1 MNAFWKGL
9 SRKAKTYIVTGSAAV
24 LLLIII
30 IIIASCSGGGGSVAL
45 SPKTASYQQLCQAA
59 VGQTYEGYT
68 ITAVQPYV
76 VRGQHTDLE
85 PAGERFSEQRRCQ
98 DGMRSRITHRAIHL
112 LLRPRHR
119 GHAYPGRQGQC
130 FLANG

>member
-68 ITAVQPYV
+68 ITAVQPYAYEGNTPTWNQQENV
-76 VRGQHTDLE
+76 FPSNGGVRTECEVASLTGPSTFYYDPDIEVTLT
-85 PAGERFSEQRRCQ
+85 P
-98 DGMRSRITHRAIHL
+98 DGKVSVS
-112 LLRPRHR
+112 
-119 GHAYPGRQGQC
+119 
-130 FLANG
+130 